1 MTHKI
6 DLNCDMG
13 EGCGNDAALMEYIS
27 SANIACG
34 YHAGDAATMRTTV
47 ETALGKGVA
56 IGAHP
61 GYPDRENF
69 GRIAMQLPPKK
80 VQEIVAEQIAA
91 LSEIAVAAG
100 GKLNHVKV
108 HGALYNQAARD
119 TELAAA
125 IAEAVRDFD
134 ENLVLFCLSGSPMIS
149 EAEKLGLR
157 TASEVFAD
165 RTYQPDGSLTP
176 RTLPNALIYETD
188 QAVRQAIQML
198 TTGGVTTVDGSRLN
212 IRADTIC
219 LHGDSENA
227 LEFAISISR
236 ALAQNN
242 IAIAPF
248 EGK

>member
-1 MTHKI
+1 MTLKI

-47 ETALGKGVA
+47 ETALEKGVA

-91 LSEIAVAAG
+91 LSEIAVASG

-119 TELAAA
+119 PELAAA
-125 IAEAVRDFD
+125 YGF
-134 ENLVLFCLSGSPMIS
+134 
-149 EAEKLGLR
+149 
-157 TASEVFAD
+157 
-165 RTYQPDGSLTP
+165 
-176 RTLPNALIYETD
+176 
-188 QAVRQAIQML
+188 
-198 TTGGVTTVDGSRLN
+198 
-212 IRADTIC
+212 
-219 LHGDSENA
+219 
-227 LEFAISISR
+227 
-236 ALAQNN
+236 
-242 IAIAPF
+242 
-248 EGK
+248 